1 MALRETFFI
10 IKVLVCSKN
19 QRRICRN
26 DSEWYSSEF
35 GLYAEF
41 NWTLIMIIKANKSNF
56 RFLCLGWN
64 RNSSLYKHLA
74 ESSFHFSQ
82 KDQNDRNEFDYRCIK
97 AIRRKIV
104 MVTGEM
110 KEKRVEAWTSLLFL
124 IQSRE
129 NSLSSFTNWL
139 GWNYYLLIH
148 RLTWIET
155 NVRKT
160 FQPRSSLLKQR
171 KTKSVAHQ
179 NDINWIRKRNNISF
193 IYLHSMFIII
203 ETWKPIS
210 SSAHQY
216 FHSRWVPYDSNRL
229 EMHRIDM
236 LFFFLSF
243 SVSVEKS

>member
-1 MALRETFFI
+1 M
-10 IKVLVCSKN
+10 CSKN

-64 RNSSLYKHLA
+64 RNSSFYKHLA

-82 KDQNDRNEFDYRCIK
+82 KDLNDRNEFDYRCIK

-179 NDINWIRKRNNISF
+179 KRYQLNTKAKQYFFHLSPLDVHHHRN
-193 IYLHSMFIII
+193 MKANFIIR
-203 ETWKPIS
+203 S
-210 SSAHQY
+210 SI
-216 FHSRWVPYDSNRL
+216 FP
-229 EMHRIDM
+229 
-236 LFFFLSF
+236 
-243 SVSVEKS
+243 